1 MTFLEFE
8 RKFPTER
15 AAIDHFVAVRY
26 SGTLTCPHCGS
37 QDGVYRSQKRPRYC
51 ECTKCNNSFS
61 VFTGTIFE
69 DSKVD
74 IRKWFYA
81 INIFLNDKKGVSAC
95 NLQREMGGSYKTA

>member
-8 RKFPTER
+8 KRFPTKQ

-26 SGTLTCPHCGS
+26 GGVLACPHCGATA
-37 QDGVYRSQKRPRYC
+37 GVYRHKKRIRYG

-69 DSKVD
+69 STKLGGDLESMMKV
-74 IRKWFYA
+74 
-81 INIFLNDKKGVSAC
+81 
-95 NLQREMGGSYKTA
+95 KTKP